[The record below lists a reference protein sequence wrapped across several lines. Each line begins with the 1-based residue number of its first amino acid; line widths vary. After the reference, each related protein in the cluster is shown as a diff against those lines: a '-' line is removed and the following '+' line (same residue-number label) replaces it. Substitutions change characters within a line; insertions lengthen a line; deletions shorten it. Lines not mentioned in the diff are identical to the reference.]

1 MGVTLATEIAGGAA
15 LGWALVRLL
24 AMRSEDWLAHE
35 RTFIVGGA
43 ICGIIVGLYTFL
55 KSALRAMHEQD
66 Q

>member
-1 MGVTLATEIAGGAA
+1 
-15 LGWALVRLL
+15 
-24 AMRSEDWLAHE
+24 MRSEDWLAHE